1 MNKLDKKYT
10 DLLQDILDN
19 GVENKNAN
27 NSHILLYFKDLISK
41 LNNLKK
47 INYYIG
53 PWNCVGVKYVKNYE

>member
-1 MNKLDKKYT
+1 MNNIDKQYQA
-10 DLLQDILDN
+10 LLQDILDN

>member
-1 MNKLDKKYT
+1 MNKLDKYYT